1 MGNTDKFDS
10 MADRYENAERIKMA
24 KIASDALREYLID
37 TKNKHGMDFGCGT
50 GLIGMNLLEEF
61 QSMLFLDTS
70 QKMLQ
75 VINQKISAQA
85 IENAQTLCFDFE
97 TSSQIDLQVDY
108 IFMVHVLIH
117 IQDFESVLEKLY
129 QTLNIDG
136 HLQIVDFNHN
146 EKVHSE
152 LVHSGFDQNELKG
165 ILTKI
170 GFKDIQSKTFYAG
183 EKLFMNQDAS
193 LFVLDAKK

>member
-1 MGNTDKFDS
+1 MGNTEKFDS

-24 KIASDALREYLID
+24 KLSSDAMREYLVD
-37 TKNKHGMDFGCGT
+37 TKKKHGMDFGCGT
-50 GLIGMNLLEEF
+50 GLIGMDLLEEF

-75 VINQKISAQA
+75 VIDQKISDGA
-85 IENAQTLCFDFE
+85 IENARTLCFDFE
-97 TSSQIDLQVDY
+97 TSSHSKIQVDY

-117 IQDFESVLEKLY
+117 IQDFESVLEKLF
-129 QTLNIDG
+129 QTLTVDG

-146 EKVHSE
+146 EKVNSE
-152 LVHSGFDQNELKG
+152 LVHSGFDQEKLKE

-170 GFKDIQSKTFYAG
+170 GFKDIQSKTFYTG
-183 EKLFMNQDAS
+183 EKLFMGQDAS